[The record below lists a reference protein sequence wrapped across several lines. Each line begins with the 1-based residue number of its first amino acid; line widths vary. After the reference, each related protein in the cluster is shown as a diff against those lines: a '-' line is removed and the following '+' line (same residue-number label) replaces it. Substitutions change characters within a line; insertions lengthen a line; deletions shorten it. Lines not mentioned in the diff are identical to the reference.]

1 MEFGISMPSEFDL
14 IREYFTRPAKRTV
27 LGVGDDAALIRVTD
41 GNELAISTDLL
52 LAERHFFNDVDP
64 ESLGHKALAVN
75 LSDLAAMGATPRW
88 ALLSLALPEA
98 NAPWLERFSAGWHAL
113 AEAHGVSLIGGDT
126 TRGPLAISVT
136 IMGEVARGQAL
147 RRAGAKAG
155 DEIWVSG
162 TLGDAALALA
172 YLQRRIVISPHAAAS
187 VLPRLHRPT
196 PRVKLGQKLLELAHS
211 AIDISDGLLADL
223 GHVLQASGVG
233 AEIQIDAVPLSETLR
248 AYWQDDV
255 ARHAALAGGDDY
267 ELCFTAKPAQ
277 HAAIMQLGKRLKIP
291 LSCIGK
297 ITRAPGLILRDAN
310 KQLLDIQG
318 SGFDHFA

>member
-1 MEFGISMPSEFDL
+1 MPSEFDL
-14 IREYFTRPAKRTV
+14 IRQYFTRPAKRTV
-27 LGVGDDAALIRVTD
+27 LGVGDDAALIRVAD
-41 GNELAISTDLL
+41 AQELAISTDLL
-52 LAERHFFNDVDP
+52 LADRHFFADDDAA
-64 ESLGHKALAVN
+64 SLGHKALAVN

-98 NAPWLERFSAGWHAL
+98 NEQWLAQFSAGWFTL

-147 RRAGAKAG
+147 RRAGAQVG

-172 YLQRRIVISPHAAAS
+172 YLQRRIQISPHAAAA

-196 PRVKLGQKLLELAHS
+196 PRVKLGQKLLGLAHS

-233 AEIQIDAVPLSETLR
+233 AELHIDAVPLSETLR
-248 AYWQDDV
+248 AYWHEDV

-267 ELCFTAKPAQ
+267 ELCFTAKAAN
-277 HAAIMQLGKRLKIP
+277 HAAIAQLAKRLKLP
-291 LSCIGK
+291 LSCIGT
-297 ITRAPGLILRDAN
+297 ITREPGLIVRDADH
-310 KQLLDIQG
+310 QVLDIQG

>member
-1 MEFGISMPSEFDL
+1 MPSEFEL
-14 IREYFTRPAKRTV
+14 IQQYFTRPAKRTV
-27 LGVGDDAALIRVTD
+27 LGVGDDAALVRI
-41 GNELAISTDLL
+41 GPENELAISTDML
-52 LAERHFFNDVDP
+52 LADRHFFADDDP
-64 ESLGHKALAVN
+64 EALGHKALAVN

-88 ALLSLALPEA
+88 ALLAIALPEA
-98 NAPWLERFSAGWHAL
+98 KEGWLSHFAGGWFAL
-113 AEAHGVSLIGGDT
+113 AEQQGVSLIGGDT

-147 RRAGAKAG
+147 RRSGAKVG

-172 YLQRRIVISPHAAAS
+172 YLQRRITITPHAAAA

-196 PRVKLGQKLLELAHS
+196 PRVKLGQKLLGVAHS

-223 GHVLQASGVG
+223 GHVLQASKLG
-233 AEIQIDAVPLSETLR
+233 AEIRLDALPLSETLQ
-248 AYWQDDV
+248 AYWSEDV

-267 ELCFTAKPAQ
+267 ELCFTAAPAQ
-277 HAAIMQLGKRLKIP
+277 HAAILKIAKSLKIP
-291 LSCIGK
+291 LSRIGQV
-297 ITRAPGLILRDAN
+297 TREPGLILRDTDN
-310 KQLLDIQG
+310 RILNLEG

>member
-1 MEFGISMPSEFDL
+1 MPSEFDI
-14 IREYFTRPAKRTV
+14 IRQYFTRPAKRTV
-27 LGVGDDAALIRVTD
+27 LGVGDDAALVRVAD
-41 GNELAISTDLL
+41 GHELAISTDML
-52 LAERHFFNDVDP
+52 LADRHFFADDDA

-88 ALLSLALPEA
+88 ALLSLALSEA
-98 NAPWLERFSAGWHAL
+98 NENWLARFSAGWFAL

-136 IMGEVARGQAL
+136 ILGEVARGQAL
-147 RRAGAKAG
+147 RRAGAKVG

-172 YLQRRIVISPHAAAS
+172 YLQRRIQITPHAAAS

-196 PRVKLGQKLLELAHS
+196 PRVKLGLKLLELANS

-233 AEIQIDAVPLSETLR
+233 AEIRLDAVPVSETLR

-267 ELCFTAKPAQ
+267 ELCFTAKAAQ
-277 HAAIMQLGKRLKIP
+277 HAAITQLGKRLKLP
-291 LSCIGK
+291 LTCIGR
-297 ITRAPGLILRDAN
+297 ITHEADLIVRDADN
-310 KQLLDIQG
+310 QILDIQG

>member
-1 MEFGISMPSEFDL
+1 MPSEFDL
-14 IREYFTRPAKRTV
+14 IQKYFTRPAKRTV
-27 LGVGDDAALIRVTD
+27 LGVGDDAALLRVTE
-41 GNELAISTDLL
+41 GYELAISTDLL
-52 LAERHFFNDVDP
+52 LADRHFFADDDANAV
-64 ESLGHKALAVN
+64 GHKALAVN

-98 NAPWLERFSAGWHAL
+98 NEKWLSGFSTGWFAL
-113 AEAHGVSLIGGDT
+113 AEAYGVSLIGGDT

-147 RRAGAKAG
+147 RRSGAKVG

-172 YLQRRIVISPHAAAS
+172 YLQRRIVITPHAAAS

-196 PRVKLGQKLLELAHS
+196 PRVKLGLKLLELANS

-233 AEIQIDAVPLSETLR
+233 AEIHLDAVPISETLR
-248 AYWQDDV
+248 AYWQEDA

-267 ELCFTAKPAQ
+267 ELCFTAKAAQ
-277 HAAIMQLGKRLKIP
+277 HTAIVHLGKRLKLP
-291 LSCIGK
+291 LSCIGT
-297 ITRAPGLILRDAN
+297 ITREPGLIVLDADHHA
-310 KQLLDIQG
+310 LDIQG

>member
-1 MEFGISMPSEFDL
+1 MPSEFDL
-14 IREYFTRPAKRTV
+14 IRQYFTRPAKRTV
-27 LGVGDDAALIRVTD
+27 LGVGDDAALIRVAD
-41 GNELAISTDLL
+41 GHELAVSTDLL
-52 LAERHFFNDVDP
+52 LADRHFFAEDDA
-64 ESLGHKALAVN
+64 EALGHKALAVN

-98 NAPWLERFSAGWHAL
+98 NEHWLTRFSAGWFAL
-113 AEAHGVSLIGGDT
+113 MEEHGVSLIGGDT

-147 RRAGAKAG
+147 RRSGAKVG

-172 YLQRRIVISPHAAAS
+172 YLQRRIAVSPHAAAAI
-187 VLPRLHRPT
+187 LPRLHRPA
-196 PRVKLGQKLLELAHS
+196 PRVKLGQKLLGLVHS

-233 AEIQIDAVPLSETLR
+233 GDIRIEAVPLSETLR

-255 ARHAALAGGDDY
+255 ARQAALAGGDDY
-267 ELCFTAKPAQ
+267 ELCFTAKTAN
-277 HAAIMQLGKRLKIP
+277 HAAIAQLGKRLKLP
-291 LSCIGK
+291 LACIGN
-297 ITRAPGLILRDAN
+297 ITREPGLIVRDADS
-310 KQLLDIQG
+310 QVLDIKG

>member
-1 MEFGISMPSEFDL
+1 MPSEFDL
-14 IREYFTRPAKRTV
+14 IHQYFTRPAKRTV
-27 LGVGDDAALIRVTD
+27 LGVGDDAALIRVAA
-41 GNELAISTDLL
+41 GQELAVSTDML
-52 LAERHFFNDVDP
+52 LAGRHFFSDDDP
-64 ESLGHKALAVN
+64 ESLGHKTLAVN

-98 NAPWLERFSAGWHAL
+98 NGRWLERFSAGWFAL

-126 TRGPLAISVT
+126 TRGPLTLSVT

-147 RRAGAKAG
+147 RRSGAQVG

-172 YLQRRIVISPHAAAS
+172 YLQRRIQITPHAAAM

-196 PRVKLGQKLLELAHS
+196 PRVKLGQKLLGLANG

-223 GHVLQASGVG
+223 GHVLHASSVG
-233 AEIQIDAVPLSETLR
+233 AEIRINALPLSETLR
-248 AYWQDDV
+248 AYWHDDV

-267 ELCFTAKPAQ
+267 ELCFTAKVAQ
-277 HAAIMQLGKRLKIP
+277 HAAIALLGKRLKLP
-291 LSCIGK
+291 LSCIGNISRK
-297 ITRAPGLILRDAN
+297 PGLIVRDAN
-310 KQLLDIQG
+310 EQIFNFEG
-318 SGFDHFA
+318 TGFDHFA